1 MRNLVK
7 LVCLDLSSFY
17 GSRRLYFWSTLT
29 SIVIYLIIFL
39 NGNLALPFAGG
50 IIGASVGI
58 LMMPFVITDRH
69 GLEKVYTMLPVRR
82 QTIVASHYLFGLIM
96 MVLIDLSNILTIG
109 IGLFAR
115 SNPVRDLQ
123 DVWWLMLIGTAF
135 IILQITLSFPMMIGM
150 GFQRAPLTAYL
161 PMVLVLVIAVFL
173 DKSLN
178 FTLDSLRPWLG
189 LIALALI
196 LLFAL
201 SWWLSIQLYQK
212 REF

>member
-1 MRNLVK
+1 
-7 LVCLDLSSFY
+7 
-17 GSRRLYFWSTLT
+17 
-29 SIVIYLIIFL
+29 
-39 NGNLALPFAGG
+39 
-50 IIGASVGI
+50 
-58 LMMPFVITDRH
+58 
-69 GLEKVYTMLPVRR
+69 MLPVRR